1 MDEALSSPVLEALS
15 DEERSRLLDRAVT
28 RRLDRDEILFLAGHP
43 GDRIYLVL
51 SGVMKLAA
59 RDSEGRETILGLA
72 VPGDLVGEV
81 AALDGTTQPLDAV
94 AMTPARLAGIEAETL
109 LDVVCNNP
117 LAGLWLARGVA
128 TRTRWICDAAL
139 ERTSSE
145 VPARLAGRLLD
156 LAQLLG
162 CRNGAHIDL
171 ELPMA
176 QSDLGR
182 LAGMCRESACKTMR
196 RFKKQGLL
204 DYEGRKLRILRPDVL
219 ERIRCAGRGGGPSR

>member
-1 MDEALSSPVLEALS
+1 MDEALSSPVLEALNE
-15 DEERSRLLDRAVT
+15 EERSRLLDRAVA
-28 RRLDRDEILFLAGHP
+28 RRLQRGEILFLAGHP
-43 GDRIYLVL
+43 GTRIYIVL

-59 RDSEGRETILGLA
+59 RDFEGRETILGLA
-72 VPGDLVGEV
+72 VPGDMVGEV
-81 AALDGTTQPLDAV
+81 AALDGTVQPLDAI
-94 AMTPARLAGIEAETL
+94 ATTPTRLAGIEAEAL
-109 LDVVCNNP
+109 LDIVCGNP
-117 LAGLWLARGVA
+117 EAGLRLARSVA

-156 LAQLLG
+156 LAELLG
-162 CRNGAHIDL
+162 CTNGTHIYL

-196 RFKKQGLL
+196 RFKREGLL